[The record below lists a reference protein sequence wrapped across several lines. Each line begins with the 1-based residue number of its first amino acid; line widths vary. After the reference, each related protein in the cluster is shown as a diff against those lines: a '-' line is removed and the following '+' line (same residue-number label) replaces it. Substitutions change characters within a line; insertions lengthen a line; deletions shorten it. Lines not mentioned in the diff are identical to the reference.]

1 MVWCRLTS
9 VLLNDVKMSMIGL
22 ASLGREA
29 LDFIRPHLSTQ
40 TFNANSVIYFQNDPT
55 KCIYFVTRGY
65 VRLSYISEDGVVTL
79 HSIVPP
85 GRSFGEA
92 GIFDNDG
99 FVDTA
104 FTATQTEVVAMGL
117 GWVDDPSDVSA
128 RMQGFLARLI
138 ARRLRDQVEFTRALY
153 RPILMQRLSHSLL
166 RLLDLMGNDIRYR
179 GQMYRCLGP
188 VVTQRDL
195 GSMARGTRENV
206 NKMLR
211 KWHDDGILALEDR
224 HIIVLDEERLQGL
237 TLSEG

>member
-1 MVWCRLTS
+1 MYV
-9 VLLNDVKMSMIGL
+9 NDSRIALIGL
-22 ASLGREA
+22 AALGRDVV
-29 LDFIRPHLSTQ
+29 DFIRPHLSAQ
-40 TFNANSVIYFQNDPT
+40 SFQANSVVYFQNDPT
-55 KCIYFVTRGY
+55 NCIYFVTRGY
-65 VRLSYISEDGVVTL
+65 VRLSYIGEDGVVTL
-79 HSIVPP
+79 HSIVPA

-92 GIFDNDG
+92 GVFDGEG

-104 FTATQTEVVAMGL
+104 FTATQTEVMAMNL
-117 GWVDDPSDVSA
+117 GWLEETSAPAA
-128 RMQGFLARLI
+128 RMQGYLARLI
-138 ARRLRDQVEFTRALY
+138 ARRLRDHVEFTRALY

-166 RLLDLMGNDIRYR
+166 RLLDLMGNEIRFR

-224 HIIVLDEERLQGL
+224 HIIVLDEMRLQSL
-237 TLSEG
+237 TLSEA

>member
-1 MVWCRLTS
+1 MLVFSDAKLALTG
-9 VLLNDVKMSMIGL
+9 LL
-22 ASLGREA
+22 SLGPDVV
-29 LDFIRPHLSTQ
+29 DFIRPHLTTHS
-40 TFNANSVIYFQNDPT
+40 FNANSVVYFQNDPT
-55 KCIYFVTRGY
+55 TSIYFVTRGY
-65 VRLSYISEDGVVTL
+65 VRLSYITEDGVVTL

-92 GIFDNDG
+92 GVFDSGG

-104 FTATQTEVVAMGL
+104 FTATQTELVAMNL
-117 GWVDDPSDVSA
+117 GWLDDPSTQAA
-128 RMQGFLARLI
+128 RMQGYLARLI
-138 ARRLRDQVEFTRALY
+138 ARRLRDHVEFTRALY
-153 RPILMQRLSHSLL
+153 RPILTQRLSHSLL

-211 KWHDDGILALEDR
+211 KWHEDGVLALEDR
-224 HIIVLDEERLQGL
+224 HIIVLNEARLQGL